1 MRIQEANGLMPYLS
15 KLAQELKLTNQYR
28 TSWRSQ
34 WTNTCQKVLFVGTK
48 VNGSKALKDTWWM
61 FFHQHSASR

>member
-34 WTNTCQKVLFVGTK
+34 WTNTCQKVLFV
-48 VNGSKALKDTWWM
+48 
-61 FFHQHSASR
+61 